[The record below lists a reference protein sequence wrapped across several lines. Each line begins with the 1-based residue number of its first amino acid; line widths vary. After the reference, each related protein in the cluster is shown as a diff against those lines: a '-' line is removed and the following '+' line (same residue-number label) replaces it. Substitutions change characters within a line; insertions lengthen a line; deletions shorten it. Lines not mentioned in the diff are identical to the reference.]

1 MSYEDILKRRSLGF
15 LRNAKD
21 NFERGEYDLSIF
33 HVEQAIQLYLKFLL
47 YKKVGV
53 YPKTHSLTGLF
64 KEIIKV
70 FDREDIKKFF
80 DQNFEMI
87 NLLEDAYITSRYLP
101 REYDKELAERI
112 LRFAERAMEVMEC
125 LEKP

>member
-33 HVEQAIQLYLKFLL
+33 HVEQAIQLYLEFLL
-47 YKKVGV
+47 YKKVGA

-70 FDREDIKKFF
+70 FDREDIKKFL

>member
-1 MSYEDILKRRSLGF
+1 
-15 LRNAKD
+15 
-21 NFERGEYDLSIF
+21 
-33 HVEQAIQLYLKFLL
+33 
-47 YKKVGV
+47 
-53 YPKTHSLTGLF
+53 SLTGLF

-80 DQNFEMI
+80 DQNLEMI